1 MNNENLQ
8 SGRGS
13 VLNQQNQFDSSLGIG
28 RGGNLTEQQVRGI
41 VKNEMMRNYRSGS
54 PLVPPHTHNETDN
67 LKINEDNIL
76 PGTSFNG
83 SIEFDSV
90 ATYTIPIIGTP
101 KCVKF
106 YGAARGDLT
115 GSPAF
120 YAYRAIIIGEANIGS
135 CYQFQP
141 GLTASPLTLTLN
153 NIKTPWIQ
161 GCSTLVYDTG
171 LATSLNNVSQ
181 TYLAYVAYPTNSVAN
196 IKVAMG
202 LIKVSNTEIQLQ
214 VATLASGWFLTGLVI
229 VS

>member
-41 VKNEMMRNYRSGS
+41 VKDEMMRNYRSGS
-54 PLVPPHTHNETDN
+54 PLVPPHTHNGTDN

-90 ATYTIPIIGTP
+90 ATYTIPIVGTP

-106 YGAARGDLT
+106 YGAARGGYT
-115 GSPAF
+115 GSF
-120 YAYRAIIIGEANIGS
+120 YDYRAIIIGEANIGS

-141 GLTASPLTLTLN
+141 GTSRSVTLN
-153 NIKTPWIQ
+153 NVKNPWIQ

-171 LATSLNNVSQ
+171 LATSENNVSQ
-181 TYLAYVAYPTNSVAN
+181 EHLVLVSYPTNALAD
-196 IKVAMG
+196 IKIAAG
-202 LIKVSNTEIQLQ
+202 LVKVSNTEIQIQ
-214 VATLASGWFLTGLVI
+214 VAILATGWFLTGLVI